1 MILTERQ
8 LKNLIE
14 RLLNEGQ
21 IADNGS
27 IKIDNDPYTYK
38 IYKVAS
44 DSIGIKVIEK
54 NGKPFEGT
62 FDINKSN
69 ANNTGPAKIL
79 KIISS
84 NLDKLTKWTD
94 IGKTINSLTK
104 SAGIDSKVSSSSS
117 VSDSGTK
124 AKKSFTAPKNLN
136 FSKMW
141 SNLSVR
147 DWVNSKEDVI
157 GAIRYKGA
165 DYYSWG
171 FVEASLTKGET
182 VTGLAVSVPF
192 EVYKEMSL
200 TLGPSNIK
208 LIPQDKPVKRI
219 KPSSG
224 SLLLKTEKGMVPIL
238 VKEGTKQIQL
248 GTYEFDSGAD
258 VSAEA
263 ITTVLD
269 IIGVVP
275 IIGIPFDVANVIVS
289 LSFPEPRLFA
299 ALLSALAVIPTIGEA
314 IGAAKVI
321 KSAPKIAKGVKAGEK
336 IADILKGVGIKTLRD
351 TIKTRSF
358 LTTIMEHTDDI
369 AKLLENPRLVSEI
382 SKKFPGLAKRI
393 ETAIPLFIQY
403 LKDFKYFWTTWR
415 DLPFNRIRRE
425 ANQWLNLTQ
434 SGRQALVGA
443 IDEEA
448 IDKALVESG
457 VYSVFEISATQG
469 DVIMRI
475 EKIAK
480 KIVSLGTDPKK
491 LDDFQALAI
500 SKYNDIMSAS
510 VKTV

>member
-1 MILTERQ
+1 
-8 LKNLIE
+8 
-14 RLLNEGQ
+14 
-21 IADNGS
+21 
-27 IKIDNDPYTYK
+27 
-38 IYKVAS
+38 
-44 DSIGIKVIEK
+44 
-54 NGKPFEGT
+54 
-62 FDINKSN
+62 
-69 ANNTGPAKIL
+69 
-79 KIISS
+79 
-84 NLDKLTKWTD
+84 
-94 IGKTINSLTK
+94 
-104 SAGIDSKVSSSSS
+104 
-117 VSDSGTK
+117 
-124 AKKSFTAPKNLN
+124 
-136 FSKMW
+136 
-141 SNLSVR
+141 
-147 DWVNSKEDVI
+147 
-157 GAIRYKGA
+157 
-165 DYYSWG
+165 
-171 FVEASLTKGET
+171 